1 MSLTAG
7 QIESKVYELLKNST
21 LKNIIGGDV
30 YLEGTRPNDSKSED
44 IVISFLTGRDGDIQT
59 GIVVVN
65 AYIPDIDNGVNKG
78 VKTKHTLRC
87 RELEMAL
94 KSFADSIS
102 IFEDFKFKTD
112 RTVQTFKEDNIQQHF
127 VNLRLKF
134 KRSTI

>member
-65 AYIPDIDNGVNKG
+65 AYIPDIDNGV
-78 VKTKHTLRC
+78 
-87 RELEMAL
+87 
-94 KSFADSIS
+94 I
-102 IFEDFKFKTD
+102 
-112 RTVQTFKEDNIQQHF
+112 
-127 VNLRLKF
+127 
-134 KRSTI
+134 